1 MIKLKEIVGVY
12 GINIEGQFG
21 FLVKFEIINYLL
33 VKFLICLYKVNVENN
48 CLKGK
53 ISLVKYKYWKIF
65 YVFFMRK

>member
-12 GINIEGQFG
+12 GINIEFQFG

-33 VKFLICLYKVNVENN
+33 VRFLICLYKVNVENN